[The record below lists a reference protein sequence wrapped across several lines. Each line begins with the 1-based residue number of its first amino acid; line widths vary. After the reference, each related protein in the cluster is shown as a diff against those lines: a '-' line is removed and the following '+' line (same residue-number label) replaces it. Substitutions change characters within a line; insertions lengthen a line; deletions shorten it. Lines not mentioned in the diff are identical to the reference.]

1 MPRATNQD
9 GSLAYLNYTASGGGE
24 CKIVTPCGT
33 ICLKI
38 LPDITDSKTAQYVN
52 EPIPGRSTPLISY
65 AYSDP
70 RTISTELHFMIT
82 KFSDIQENMRNLR
95 IIQNLVYPGASA
107 AAAPFTPPPV
117 VKFVCGS
124 LMDGGPASAGGG
136 VCLVLKSY
144 SVRYD
149 PGVAWDPT
157 TFLPYRF
164 TISCSW
170 EVVYSCINL
179 PSNRCVAGGFN
190 NVFFPGD
197 QPSQGNQFYQKRM
210 S

>member
-9 GSLAYLNYTASGGGE
+9 GSLAYLNYSQSNGGGD
-24 CKIVTPCGT
+24 CKIFTPCGN

-52 EPIPGRSTPLISY
+52 EPIPGRATPLVSY

-70 RTISTELHFMIT
+70 RTVSTDLHFMVT
-82 KFSDIQENMRNLR
+82 KFGDISENMRNLR
-95 IIQNLVYPGASA
+95 IIQSLVYPGASA
-107 AAAPFTPPPV
+107 STAPFTPPPV
-117 VKFVCGS
+117 AKFVCGS
-124 LMDGGPASAGGG
+124 LMDGTGGL
-136 VCLVLKSY
+136 CLILKSY

-149 PGVAWDPT
+149 PGVAWDPVT
-157 TFLPYRF
+157 YLPYRF

-179 PSNRCVAGGFN
+179 PSNRCIAGQPDN
-190 NVFFPGD
+190 IFFPGD